1 MIQAGNDKEGL
12 FGCQLTAPM
21 AAAAEFGT
29 QINDEQNGIARDGV
43 FTNGVAESLLRESN
57 VMTLRLV
64 VAQTPASHMCTQ
76 RTMLVI

>member
-1 MIQAGNDKEGL
+1 MIQAGNEKEGL
-12 FGCQLTAPM
+12 YGCLLTAPM
-21 AAAAEFGT
+21 AAATELGT

-43 FTNGVAESLLRESN
+43 FTNGVAESLLCESY

-64 VAQTPASHMCTQ
+64 VAQAPASHICTQ